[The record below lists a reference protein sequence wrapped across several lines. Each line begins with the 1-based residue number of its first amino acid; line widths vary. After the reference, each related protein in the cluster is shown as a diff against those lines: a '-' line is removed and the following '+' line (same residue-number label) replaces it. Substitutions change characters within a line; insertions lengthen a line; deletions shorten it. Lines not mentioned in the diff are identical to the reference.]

1 MKEKKEE
8 EEGLCVSDIFRR
20 NPLSIK
26 MQMKPAFCQNNGW
39 LITPPGETWD
49 GGELFKWGSELFFQ
63 RKLRG
68 FW

>member
-39 LITPPGETWD
+39 LITPPGET
-49 GGELFKWGSELFFQ
+49 
-63 RKLRG
+63 
-68 FW
+68 